1 VSGDHLRA
9 LLDELLALADE
20 PGRTVTGDPK
30 TALCHAWF
38 VRCVDTISA
47 ALHLHDRGLGEVAAP
62 LVRSAVEH
70 AIGVMW
76 LHRLGDDAV
85 EAVARSHRRWA
96 KNVQAAVATA
106 NSEEQ
111 RPGREDWS
119 PALNEAFE
127 ELALQPVP
135 EGSSPGERAI
145 LLRFKAARQFDLYVA
160 WLSETA
166 ASHAT
171 HASAAPYLVETDGRY
186 RLLRVSKGPQSNLVL
201 KCAAAALVAFR
212 AMGEALASDIWTAR
226 VDRLDEQIA
235 HVYQET
241 KAARHAEPAP
251 NDDFATRHD
260 R

>member
-1 VSGDHLRA
+1 MRS

-20 PGRTVTGDPK
+20 HGRTVTTDPK
-30 TALCHAWF
+30 TALCQAWF

-62 LVRSAVEH
+62 LVRSAIEH

-76 LHRLGDDAV
+76 LQRLGDRAV
-85 EAVARSHRRWA
+85 EAVERSHHRWA
-96 KNVQAAVATA
+96 KNVQKAMATA
-106 NSEEQ
+106 NDEQQ

-119 PALNEAFE
+119 PALNEAFDS
-127 ELALQPVP
+127 LALQRVP
-135 EGSSPGERAI
+135 EGTSPGEWKI
-145 LLRFKAARQFDLYVA
+145 DPRFRVAQQFDLYVA

-171 HASAAPYLVETDGRY
+171 YASAAPYIIAGEGRY
-186 RLLRVSKGPQSNLVL
+186 RLLRAPKGPEKNLVL
-201 KCAAAALVAFR
+201 KCAAAGLVAFR
-212 AMGEALASDIWTAR
+212 AMGEVLVSDSWTAR

-235 HVYQET
+235 EVHKST
-241 KAARHAEPAP
+241 KAARDAELPQP
-251 NDDFATRHD
+251 EGWTTRHD